1 MKKPELLAPAGSFD
15 KAKAAFTYGADAVYC
30 GTGAL
35 SLRSRSSV
43 DDNELAEII
52 KYAHSI
58 GKKVYTTIN
67 IYAPDKMYEDI
78 KAQVLMLK
86 GLNAD
91 GILAADGG
99 VIDIIKEF
107 APEIPIHVST
117 QANTLSAHAANF
129 WYKNGAER
137 VVLSREMNKEDIKN
151 LIKEIPEDLE
161 TEIFIHG
168 AICCAYSGRC
178 YLSDFM
184 AGRSANLGDCA
195 QSCRWAYNMYLE
207 EKNNPGN
214 IMPIDED
221 LNGTY
226 VMSSK
231 DLCLVKEIPEIV
243 EMGVSS
249 CKIEGRLKS
258 EYYVASVV
266 NAYRNAIDDYIKDP
280 EHYDYKK
287 YLNELDK
294 VKTRDLT
301 TFYFN
306 DKNNKDFREFQE
318 LQGKQY
324 NPNYEFGGIVKEYDE
339 DLSTIKIGNKLNV
352 GDKLEIVVPHQ
363 IEVVEF
369 TIDRLVDSETGEDIE
384 FINPGKLGQTVKMH
398 LPIEC
403 KEGWVI
409 RRKQ

>member
-107 APEIPIHVST
+107 APEIPIHIST

-129 WYKNGAER
+129 WYKNGAKR

-168 AICCAYSGRC
+168 AICWAYSGRC

-221 LNGTY
+221 SNGTY

-369 TIDRLVDSETGEDIE
+369 TIDRLVDSETGEEIE
-384 FINPGKLGQTVKMH
+384 FVNPGKLGQTVKMH

>member
-107 APEIPIHVST
+107 APEIPIHIST

-129 WYKNGAER
+129 WYKNGAKR

-168 AICCAYSGRC
+168 AICWAYSGRC

-221 LNGTY
+221 SNGTY

-306 DKNNKDFREFQE
+306 DKNNKDFRKFQE

-369 TIDRLVDSETGEDIE
+369 TIDRLVDSETGEEIE
-384 FINPGKLGQTVKMH
+384 FVNPGKLGQTVKMH